1 MLDFLNKMMGK
12 MTSPKKGLEILRD
25 QINEK
30 LGKKVSTYS
39 IELSIVDKK
48 MRFKVE
54 DTVHPFD
61 SDFLFMIIES
71 MVNTQVPEGAT
82 LLAASIVYNEK
93 TPCLCTIYYND
104 NGVDKKETAEL

>member
-1 MLDFLNKMMGK
+1 MEFLNKMMGK
-12 MTSPKKGLEILRD
+12 IISPKSGLEMLRD

-30 LGKKVSTYS
+30 LGKKISGFS

-61 SDFLFMIIES
+61 SDMLFMLIES

-82 LLAASIVYNEK
+82 LLAASIAYNEGK
-93 TPCLCTIYYND
+93 PSTCTIYYND
-104 NGVDKKETAEL
+104 NGVDKKETAEI